1 VAREELPLPEEV
13 NEPEGAAQEWQ
24 PEQEPV
30 DEDAPISDEE
40 LEAQALAADAAE
52 EALVVVPV
60 DEPQKRL
67 LKRPLLNKRNRPKK
81 VSSRDSNAAC

>member
-13 NEPEGAAQEWQ
+13 NEPEGAAEEWQ

-60 DEPQKRL
+60 DEQKRL
-67 LKRPLLNKRNRPKK
+67 LKRPLLNKRNRLKK